1 MHALKPTMA
10 AAFAALLT
18 LPIHAEPKPVPPEKP
33 EAVTIGIYVLRLS
46 DLNPSTQSFS
56 ADFWVW
62 TLSSASSKWCPIKTV
77 GLDNAKQFWASEPK
91 EELEG
96 DKRWGYREFNATI
109 GYDWDMHR
117 FPFDQHTLEIVVGE
131 TDHDTRSIKYEADQ
145 DDSGTSRDIRLTD
158 WELKLKPDLLTTAAH
173 PYDSRFGDKTVAKP
187 RTYWAEA
194 RLMIPISRKDRGLS
208 FFKLVFTAY
217 VAFVI
222 MLLSFL
228 MGRAEFS
235 SRISLLI
242 GALFATVV
250 SMRTSAAALGD
261 TPRFTLVEHI
271 HLLVVGYI
279 LFSALVALLT
289 YYAAE
294 EQKTTSRRINIT
306 AALTTT
312 ATFVVWN
319 VYLLVKALRL

>member
-1 MHALKPTMA
+1 MA
-10 AAFAALLT
+10 GAFIALLP
-18 LPIHAEPKPVPPEKP
+18 LAIHAQPRLAPPAKP
-33 EAVTIGIYVLRLS
+33 EVVKIGIYVLRLS

-62 TLSSASSKWCPIKTV
+62 TLSSASSNSCPIKTV
-77 GLDNAKQFWASEPK
+77 GLENAKQFWASEPK
-91 EELEG
+91 EEIVG
-96 DKRWGYREFNATI
+96 DRRWGYREFNATI
-109 GYDWDMHR
+109 GYDWAMHR
-117 FPFDQHTLEIVVGE
+117 FPFDKHTLEIAVGE
-131 TDHDTRSIKYEADQ
+131 TDHDTRSITYEADKT
-145 DDSGTSRDIRLTD
+145 DSGTSRNIQLTD
-158 WELKLKPDLLTTAAH
+158 WGLKPGLLTTGGY
-173 PYDSRFGDKTVAKP
+173 PYDSRFGDITVPIP

-194 RLMIPISRKDRGLS
+194 HLTIPITRKDRGLS

-217 VAFVI
+217 VAFAI

-228 MGRAEFS
+228 MGKGEFS
-235 SRISLLI
+235 SRISLLL

-289 YYAAE
+289 YYAE
-294 EQKTTSRRINIT
+294 EQRATSRRINIT
-306 AALTTT
+306 VALTTT
-312 ATFVVWN
+312 ATFIVWN
-319 VYLLVKALRL
+319 LYLLAKALRL